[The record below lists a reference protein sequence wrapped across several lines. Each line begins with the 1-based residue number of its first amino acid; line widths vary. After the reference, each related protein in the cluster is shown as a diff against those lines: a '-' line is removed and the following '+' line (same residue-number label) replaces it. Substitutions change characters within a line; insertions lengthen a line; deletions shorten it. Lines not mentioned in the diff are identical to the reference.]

1 MPLSFGKE
9 DSMTI
14 LAIIFIVIS
23 MLELGLLISYR
34 HNIVEYAHK
43 QNQVITNII
52 LNEDILDASIKQI
65 SEVYGIDEEEL
76 IDILTQHRSNI

>member
-1 MPLSFGKE
+1 
-9 DSMTI
+9 MTV
-14 LAIIFIVIS
+14 LTIIFIVVS
-23 MLELGLLISYR
+23 MLELGLLMRYR
-34 HNIVEYAHK
+34 HNIVTYAQK

-76 IDILTQHRSNI
+76 LDILAQHRSNV

>member
-1 MPLSFGKE
+1 
-9 DSMTI
+9 MTI
-14 LAIIFIVIS
+14 LAIIFIAIS
-23 MLELGLLISYR
+23 ILELGLLVSYR

-76 IDILTQHRSNI
+76 LDILAQHRSDI

>member
-1 MPLSFGKE
+1 
-9 DSMTI
+9 MTI
-14 LAIIFIVIS
+14 LTIIFIAIS
-23 MLELGLLISYR
+23 ILELGLLVNYR

-76 IDILTQHRSNI
+76 LDILAQHRSNI